1 MSIARRHVVRL
12 GCALAVLTSVAAV
25 CNPPLDIEGLEPQ
38 LQQEAE
44 DFTGRGFRSVSCPDD
59 VQPEAGGTFDC
70 EAVDEEGITFTIRVT
85 QSDDQGNV
93 SGKLIGAVPEPGA

>member
-1 MSIARRHVVRL
+1 MSITRRRVVRL

-38 LQQEAE
+38 LQQQVEE
-44 DFTGRGFRSVSCPDD
+44 FTGQSFRSVSCPDD

-70 EAVDEEGITFTIRVT
+70 EAVDEAGATFTIRVS

-93 SGKLIGAVPEPGA
+93 SWELIGAAPEPGA